1 RQTPMPSVAP
11 EAPQSGPEA
20 PAFQISAADSKP
32 RESTKSSPDIGA
44 LKQAT
49 EDFSPSAPKTQAA
62 PSTPPPAL
70 SYPQLAASSEQ
81 SAPTSSDLRTQSAT
95 APVATQVGGEIIR
108 RFNGQD
114 TSFQLR
120 LDPPDLGR
128 VDVRLDVSR
137 DHRVTAIISADNPQ
151 ALSDLARG

>member
-1 RQTPMPSVAP
+1 
-11 EAPQSGPEA
+11 
-20 PAFQISAADSKP
+20 
-32 RESTKSSPDIGA
+32 
-44 LKQAT
+44 
-49 EDFSPSAPKTQAA
+49 PKTQAA

-81 SAPTSSDLRTQSAT
+81 SAPSNSDLRTQSAT

-151 ALSDLARG
+151 ALSDLARGARDLQQALQSAGLDVADDGLRFDLSSNGQGSAFAQAQGQQDQASFRASASGQP